1 MIGWDH
7 RFKGR
12 ELSKLRKIVKD
23 REAWSAAVH
32 GFTKSQTWL
41 SDWKTST
48 PRFGK
53 KSYGLFILSWPK
65 GSFRLFCKILR
76 KTWKKF
82 LASLITLWYHG
93 NDGQY
98 FSGEGS
104 LFLPHHPHMSRILV
118 AVISVKQIALMA
130 RTRQQ
135 TKQSKNPHRNNSADS
150 VSPNACYNTPGSQ
163 DL

>member
-1 MIGWDH
+1 MDVS
-7 RFKGR
+7 
-12 ELSKLRKIVKD
+12 LSKLRKTVKD

-41 SDWKTST
+41 SDWST
-48 PRFGK
+48 TTQRFGK
-53 KSYGLFILSWPK
+53 KNYGLFVLSWPK
-65 GSFRLFCKILR
+65 GSFRLFCKILW

-82 LASLITLWYHG
+82 LASIITLWYHR

-104 LFLPHHPHMSRILV
+104 LFLPHHPHTSRILV
-118 AVISVKQIALMA
+118 AIINVKQIALMA
-130 RTRQQ
+130 RTRQHI
-135 TKQSKNPHRNNSADS
+135 KQSKNHHRNNSADS
-150 VSPNACYNTPGSQ
+150 VSQNTCCNTPGSW

>member
-1 MIGWDH
+1 MDVS
-7 RFKGR
+7 
-12 ELSKLRKIVKD
+12 LSKLQKIVKGK
-23 REAWSAAVH
+23 ETWSAVVP
-32 GFTKSQTWL
+32 GFTKSDTTEWL
-41 SDWKTST
+41 TTTT

-53 KSYGLFILSWPK
+53 KSYGLFVLSWPK
-65 GSFRLFCKILR
+65 GSFRPFCKTLW

-82 LASLITLWYHG
+82 LASLITLWYRRNH
-93 NDGQY
+93 GQY

-118 AVISVKQIALMA
+118 AIINVKQIALMA

-150 VSPNACYNTPGSQ
+150 VSQNACYNSPGSQ

>member
-1 MIGWDH
+1 MDMN
-7 RFKGR
+7 
-12 ELSKLRKIVKD
+12 LSKLRKTVKD

-41 SDWKTST
+41 SDWST
-48 PRFGK
+48 TTQRFGK
-53 KSYGLFILSWPK
+53 KNYGLFVLSWPK
-65 GSFRLFCKILR
+65 GSFRLFCKILW

-82 LASLITLWYHG
+82 LASIITLWYHR

-104 LFLPHHPHMSRILV
+104 LFLPHHHHMSRILV
-118 AVISVKQIALMA
+118 AIINVKQIALMA
-130 RTRQQ
+130 RTRQHI
-135 TKQSKNPHRNNSADS
+135 KQSKNHHRNNSADS
-150 VSPNACYNTPGSQ
+150 VSQNTCCNTPGSW